1 LTLQRVLGLNQR
13 MTTAAFISLSQA
25 HPHLA
30 AFAAAPAGP
39 METMMRVSG
48 YVFALI
54 AAAVIVAAIE
64 ALNDR

>member
-1 LTLQRVLGLNQR
+1 
-13 MTTAAFISLSQA
+13 
-25 HPHLA
+25 
-30 AFAAAPAGP
+30 
-39 METMMRVSG
+39 METVMRVSG